1 MKITFIHPP
10 LDDPTIP
17 YHSTAY
23 LRGHLAQSGFR
34 DVTTRDLNVEFVN
47 YCLEEGV
54 AKEFSKEA
62 GRRLLMLQSRSA
74 LDFEQQE
81 QFYALWAA
89 AAADA
94 SSLRR
99 AAAFLR
105 DKQAFIHFDTY
116 RESVGQMEQ
125 YFQLLAS
132 LCYPADVLN
141 FKLRNHGRYSIYNL
155 NDLFNKDLCRR
166 ICYPLEKFFFDRCVS
181 DAGLQSSDCI
191 GISIVYDHQLLSSLH
206 LARLIKTNWPEKLI
220 LIGGTSVSQCYKYL
234 RDKSLLKRFFE
245 VCDGIVVGEGETA
258 MCEIASRGSLSD
270 PNSIPNLITY
280 DSKADAVHLPA
291 TIHYEHVASL
301 GTPVYRYPWEL
312 YLSPERAIN
321 YSPTRGCYWN
331 RCTFCDYGL
340 NTDKPTSPWRERPA
354 SLVIDDLKKIT
365 EEEKVKY
372 IYFAVDV
379 MAPGYLE
386 RLSDALDEAR
396 LDIRWSAEV
405 RMEKIFSKERCK
417 KMAKSGCVSISFG
430 MESGNQ
436 RVLNL
441 IDKGTKIA
449 FMGETMKNF
458 AEAGIAVQLMA
469 FSHFPTETA
478 VERKETVGFVEQ
490 HKDHWSAGG
499 IGKFVLTGTALVAK
513 NPSKFG
519 ITLVQPQDVDIVRSL
534 GFQLNEEGERQ
545 MLSMEEGDDS
555 FDDTNGLFP
564 SVLRRPWAGSTDSL
578 HSMIYYN
585 AYGKTFFKE
594 HCRNDAIPRNQ
605 PASASEDLFGPLVLH
620 GRLAE
625 SDFNIN
631 SIFQSRAQLREHIAK
646 LRKSAVEPTYPQF
659 QKLRHSL
666 PTVNRTEKKSYW
678 IIQNG
683 KCLEIADLVYSVL
696 TRAVTQRCSLA
707 QLLEGFNPS
716 LRERLLEHLRLLE
729 KKGYITTKKIAPSDT
744 NMADNAVTAAA
755 SEHLSDNLTTALSSH
770 IQAS

>member
-23 LRGHLAQSGFR
+23 LRGHLAQNGFM
-34 DVTTRDLNVEFVN
+34 DVTTRDLNIEFVN

-54 AKEFSKEA
+54 AKEFSEEVR
-62 GRRLLMLQSRSA
+62 RRLLILQSKNA

-89 AAADA
+89 TAADA

-105 DKQAFIHFDTY
+105 DKRAFIHFDTY
-116 RESVGQMEQ
+116 RESVSQMEQ
-125 YFQLLAS
+125 YFQSLAP

-166 ICYPLEKFFFDRCVS
+166 VCYPLERFFFDRCAG

-206 LARLIKTNWPEKLI
+206 LARLIKSSWPEKLI

-234 RDKSLLKRFFE
+234 QDKSLLKRFFE

-258 MCEIASRGSLSD
+258 MCEIANRGGLAA

-280 DSKADAVHLPA
+280 DSNADAVRLPA

-301 GTPVYRYPWEL
+301 GAPVYRYPWEL

-354 SLVIDDLKKIT
+354 SRVVEDLKKIT
-365 EEEKVKY
+365 QEEKVKY
-372 IYFAVDV
+372 VYFAVDV

-405 RMEKIFSKERCK
+405 RMEKIFSKERCN
-417 KMAKSGCVSISFG
+417 KMARSGCVSISFG

-441 IDKGTKIA
+441 IDKGTKVA

-478 VERKETVGFVEQ
+478 VERKETVGFVER

-513 NPSKFG
+513 NPAKFG
-519 ITLVQPQDVDIVRSL
+519 ITLIQPLNADIVRSL
-534 GFQLNEEGERQ
+534 GFQLNEKGEQQ
-545 MLSMEEGDDS
+545 MLSAEEGDDS
-555 FDDTNGLFP
+555 FEDTNGLFP

-578 HSMIYYN
+578 HSIIYYSE
-585 AYGKTFFKE
+585 YGKNFFKE
-594 HCRNDAIPRNQ
+594 RCGKDAAPPNQ
-605 PASASEDLFGPLVLH
+605 FASGSEDLSGSLILH

-625 SDFNIN
+625 SAFDIN
-631 SIFQSRAQLREHIAK
+631 GIFQSRAQFREHIAK

-666 PTVNRTEKKSYW
+666 PAVNRAEKKSYW

-683 KCLEIADLVYSVL
+683 KCMKIADLVYSVL
-696 TRAVTQRCSLA
+696 TRAVMQRCSLA
-707 QLLEGFNPS
+707 ELLEGFKPP

-729 KKGYITTKKIAPSDT
+729 KNGYITMKKIAPPAT
-744 NMADNAVTAAA
+744 NMAGDATAAA
-755 SEHLSDNLTTALSSH
+755 ASGSLADNLTPALASH